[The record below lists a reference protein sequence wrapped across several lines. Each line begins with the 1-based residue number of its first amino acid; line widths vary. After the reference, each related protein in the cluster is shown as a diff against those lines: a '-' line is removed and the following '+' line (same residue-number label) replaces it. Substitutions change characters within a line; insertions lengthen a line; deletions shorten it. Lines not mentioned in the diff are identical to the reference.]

1 MDHGVVPARKAKP
14 RGTTAARVAGAT
26 PLDLP
31 PREMNPLRPV
41 PTPTTGAVSQGPP
54 TELTLCQYTE
64 RQDAK
69 KCNNLSK
76 FECPLHRPGDGV
88 LCDCGFRFCG
98 SHAEHIEYLGLH
110 EGQRRSGAPPPEVVH
125 ADRLQEPVKAVNL
138 GADGEGAAAALAYTA
153 VARLGGAKAYPS
165 ADREGMGA

>member
-41 PTPTTGAVSQGPP
+41 PTPTTGAVSQRPP

-76 FECPLHRPGDGV
+76 FECPYIGRETAYCVTVVSVSVAPMQNILNIWVSMKGN
-88 LCDCGFRFCG
+88 
-98 SHAEHIEYLGLH
+98 
-110 EGQRRSGAPPPEVVH
+110 EGQEPPP
-125 ADRLQEPVKAVNL
+125 RRWSMQT
-138 GADGEGAAAALAYTA
+138 GY
-153 VARLGGAKAYPS
+153 RS
-165 ADREGMGA
+165 RSRQ